1 MARRLGT
8 ILVDMGYLDEDKLW
22 AVLEEQKRT
31 ENELLGKTAVR
42 LGMVR
47 EDQVLKALGEQLGM
61 KVIKLADMTIPPE
74 VIEQVN
80 ESMATA
86 FKVVPV
92 AIGRKDKSVTVAM
105 VEPQNPTTLDSL
117 RTFLG
122 VEVKGVIA
130 AESEIMAKIEEIYAG
145 KGESINDV
153 VKEIESDKGLAQ
165 WRGRNDQ
172 TIDLEAIEEMAEAAP
187 VRKLLNMVMLLSIK
201 DKASDIHFE
210 PFEEEYK
217 MRYRVDGI
225 LYELVPPPRHLAP
238 AIASRIKVMSNLD
251 IAERR
256 LPQDGR
262 IELNI
267 GGNSVD
273 IRVSTLPTMF
283 GESVVLRILDRTVV
297 QLDLEKIGMAP
308 ETLKAW
314 REVVHKP
321 NGIILVTGPTS
332 SGKTTTLYA
341 TLNELNTIEDKIITT
356 EEPVEYD
363 IEGLIQVPI
372 NPEIGVT
379 FALCLRAILRQ
390 DPDKILVGETRDL
403 ETAEIS
409 IQAALTGHIVF
420 TTLHTNDAPS
430 AVTRLR
436 DMGLQPF
443 LITATVEAVLAQRL
457 VRKICNNCRTE
468 FTPSPEIA
476 MELAMTPEEAARK
489 KFFYGRGC
497 DRCNNTGYKGRM
509 GIYELIIMNDALRE
523 MVVSETSLDD
533 FREACRKYG
542 MKTLRE
548 AGLEAIHSG
557 LTSIDEILRETIVD
571 EGF

>member
-8 ILVDMGYLDEDKLW
+8 IMIDMGYLDEETLW
-22 AVLEEQKRT
+22 KVLEEQKRSGT
-31 ENELLGKTAVR
+31 ELVGKVAVR
-42 LGMVR
+42 MGLVK

-61 KVIKLADMTIPPE
+61 KVVKLADITIPAE
-74 VIEQVN
+74 LTELVN

-86 FKVVPV
+86 YKIVPV
-92 AIGRKDKSVTVAM
+92 SVNKKDKSLTVAM
-105 VEPQNPTTLDSL
+105 AEPQNPSTLDSL
-117 RTFLG
+117 KMFLST
-122 VEVKGVIA
+122 EVKGAISTEADVMA
-130 AESEIMAKIEEIYAG
+130 AIERLYAG
-145 KGESINDV
+145 HHESIQDV
-153 VKEIESDKGLAQ
+153 VKQIEQDKGLSQLA
-165 WRGRNDQ
+165 GRSTQN
-172 TIDLEAIEEMAEAAP
+172 TVDLEAIEEMAEAAP
-187 VRKLLNMVMLLSIK
+187 VRKLLNMVLLLAIK

-217 MRYRVDGI
+217 MRYRVDGV

-262 IELNI
+262 IQLAL
-267 GGNSVD
+267 GGNAVD
-273 IRVSTLPTMF
+273 IRVSTLPCMF

-297 QLDLEKIGMAP
+297 QLDLKKLGMP
-308 ETLKAW
+308 EDTLKIW
-314 REVVHKP
+314 HEIIEKP

-341 TLNELNTIEDKIITT
+341 TLNHLNRIEDKIITT

-363 IEGLIQVPI
+363 IEGLVQIPV

-379 FALCLRAILRQ
+379 FAACLRSILRQ

-409 IQAALTGHIVF
+409 IQASLTGHIVF

-430 AVTRLR
+430 AITRLR
-436 DMGLQPF
+436 DMGLPTF

-457 VRKICNNCRTE
+457 VRKICANCRTE
-468 FTPSPEIA
+468 FTPAPEVC
-476 MELAMTPEEAARK
+476 MELGLSVEQASTK
-489 KFFYGRGC
+489 KFYYGKGC
-497 DRCNNTGYKGRM
+497 EKCNNTGYKGRQ
-509 GIYELIIMNDALRE
+509 GIYELLVMNDTLRE
-523 MVVSETSLDD
+523 MVVAEASLDD
-533 FREACRKYG
+533 FRNACRKFG
-542 MKTLRE
+542 MRTLRE
-548 AGLEAIHSG
+548 TGMNMIHQGLS
-557 LTSIDEILRETIVD
+557 TIDEVLRETMLD
-571 EGF
+571 DM

>member
-8 ILVDMGYLDEDKLW
+8 ILVDMGYLDEDALW
-22 AVLEEQKRT
+22 KVLEEQK
-31 ENELLGKTAVR
+31 NSGGELIGKVAVR
-42 LGMVR
+42 LGLVR
-47 EDQVLKALGEQLGM
+47 EEHVLRALGEQLGM
-61 KVIKLADMTIPPE
+61 KVIKLSDTTVPPE
-74 VIEQVN
+74 VIETVN
-80 ESMATA
+80 QSMAEA

-92 AIGRKDKSVTVAM
+92 AIGRKDKAVTVAM
-105 VEPQNPTTLDSL
+105 AEPQNPATLDSL
-117 RTFLG
+117 RSFLG
-122 VEVKGVIA
+122 VEVRGVIA
-130 AESEIMAKIEEIYAG
+130 SESEVMAKIEEIYAG
-145 KGESINDV
+145 SDKESLNDV
-153 VKEIESDKGLAQ
+153 IRQIESDKDLSRFQ
-165 WRGRNDQ
+165 NRNES
-172 TIDLEAIEEMAEAAP
+172 TIDLEAIEEMADAAP
-187 VRKLLNMVMLLSIK
+187 VRKLLNMVLLLSIK

-210 PFEEEYK
+210 PFEDEYK
-217 MRYRVDGI
+217 MRYRVDGV

-297 QLDLEKIGMAP
+297 QLDLEKIGMSQ
-308 ETLKAW
+308 ETLRRW
-314 REVVHKP
+314 RELVHKP

-341 TLNELNTIEDKIITT
+341 TLNELNTVEDKIITT

-363 IEGLIQVPI
+363 IDGLIQCPI
-372 NPEIGVT
+372 NAEIGVT
-379 FALCLRAILRQ
+379 FAACLRAILRQ

-409 IQAALTGHIVF
+409 IQASLTGHIVF

-436 DMGLQPF
+436 DMGIPPF
-443 LITATVEAVLAQRL
+443 LITATVEGVLAQRL
-457 VRKICNNCRTE
+457 VRKICPSCRTE
-468 FTPSPEIA
+468 FRPSEEILMELGLSPE
-476 MELAMTPEEAARK
+476 EGAAQ
-489 KFFYGRGC
+489 KFYYGRGC

-509 GIYELIIMNDALRE
+509 GLYELVIMNEPLRE
-523 MVVSETSLDD
+523 LVVRETSLDE
-533 FREACRKYG
+533 FRDACRKYG
-542 MKTLRE
+542 MQTLRE
-548 AGLEAIHSG
+548 SGLEAINDG
-557 LTSIDEILRETIVD
+557 LTTVEEVLKATITED
-571 EGF
+571 

>member
-1 MARRLGT
+1 MAAIERL
-8 ILVDMGYLDEDKLW
+8 
-22 AVLEEQKRT
+22 
-31 ENELLGKTAVR
+31 
-42 LGMVR
+42 
-47 EDQVLKALGEQLGM
+47 
-61 KVIKLADMTIPPE
+61 
-74 VIEQVN
+74 
-80 ESMATA
+80 
-86 FKVVPV
+86 
-92 AIGRKDKSVTVAM
+92 
-105 VEPQNPTTLDSL
+105 
-117 RTFLG
+117 
-122 VEVKGVIA
+122 
-130 AESEIMAKIEEIYAG
+130 YAG
-145 KGESINDV
+145 KQESIADV
-153 VKEIESDKGLAQ
+153 VKQIEDDKGLAQ
-165 WRGRNDQ
+165 YQFRNEN

-187 VRKLLNMVMLLSIK
+187 VRKLLNMVLLLAIK

-210 PFEEEYK
+210 PFEDEYK
-217 MRYRVDGI
+217 MRYRVDGV

-297 QLDLEKIGMAP
+297 NLDLNNIGMP
-308 ETLKAW
+308 SDTLARW
-314 REVVHKP
+314 REVIYKP

-363 IEGLIQVPI
+363 IEGLVQVPI
-372 NPEIGVT
+372 NGEIGVT
-379 FALCLRAILRQ
+379 FAACLRAILRQ

-409 IQAALTGHIVF
+409 IQASLTGHIVF

-436 DMGLQPF
+436 DMGVPTF

-457 VRKICNNCRTE
+457 VRKICSACRTE
-468 FTPSPEIA
+468 YTPTEDIA
-476 MELAMTPEEAARK
+476 LQLGYTLDEAKAK
-489 KFFYGRGC
+489 KFFYGKGC
-497 DRCNNTGYKGRM
+497 ERCNNTGYKGRM
-509 GIYELIIMNDALRE
+509 GIFELLIMNDELRE
-523 MVVSETSLDD
+523 MITTEVSLDE
-533 FREACRKYG
+533 FRAAARRYG
-542 MKTLRE
+542 MRTLRE
-548 AGLEAIHSG
+548 AGLLAIHTGQS
-557 LTSIDEILRETIVD
+557 TVEEIVRETMLEDI
-571 EGF
+571 